1 MNKKFSLDFESSDW
15 QQPLYSSSTCQIKKN
30 LKLSSLI
37 IFFERSF
44 LFIDPSV
51 SNKKFSFTI
60 LRKAF
65 SACKHAGAH
74 LRNPVY
80 IGNNPDACSFRAH
93 STERQFTFHRTRRT
107 KSQSRICYIREIAEH
122 KWFEATCNLL
132 KTIDWPLSQ
141 FLWSSANNSWVGPE
155 QNLSLIHISEPTRPY

>member
-1 MNKKFSLDFESSDW
+1 MNKKFSLDFESSNW
-15 QQPLYSSSTCQIKKN
+15 QQPLHSSSTCQIKKN
-30 LKLSSLI
+30 LKPSSLI

-74 LRNPVY
+74 LRNPVN
-80 IGNNPDACSFRAH
+80 IGYNPDACSFRAH

-107 KSQSRICYIREIAEH
+107 KSQSRICHIREIAEH
-122 KWFEATCNLL
+122 KWPETTCNLF
-132 KTIDWPLSQ
+132 KTINWSLSQ
-141 FLWSSANNSWVGPE
+141 LLWSSANNSWVGPE
-155 QNLSLIHISEPTRPY
+155 QNEKVS

>member
-1 MNKKFSLDFESSDW
+1 MNKKVSFNFKSSNW
-15 QQPLYSSSTCQIKKN
+15 QQPPYSSSTCQLKKN

-37 IFFERSF
+37 VFFEQSF
-44 LFIDPSV
+44 LFTDLSV

-65 SACKHAGAH
+65 SACNHAGTH

-80 IGNNPDACSFRAH
+80 IGNNPVACSFRAH
-93 STERQFTFHRTRRT
+93 STKRQFTFHRTRRT
-107 KSQSRICYIREIAEH
+107 KSRSRIYYIREIAEH

-132 KTIDWPLSQ
+132 ETIDWPFSQ

-155 QNLSLIHISEPTRPY
+155 QNEKISQWF

>member
-1 MNKKFSLDFESSDW
+1 MELATGNILSHRYQIIRQLGKGGFGQTFLACDRQLPNQNRCVIKQFKPQCQDAETVAIARRLFETEAKIL
-15 QQPLYSSSTCQIKKN
+15 QELGIHRHIPC
-30 LKLSSLI
+30 
-37 IFFERSF
+37 
-44 LFIDPSV
+44 LFDPSV

-80 IGNNPDACSFRAH
+80 IGYNPDACSFRAH

-107 KSQSRICYIREIAEH
+107 KSQSRICHIREIAEH
-122 KWFEATCNLL
+122 K
-132 KTIDWPLSQ
+132 
-141 FLWSSANNSWVGPE
+141 
-155 QNLSLIHISEPTRPY
+155 